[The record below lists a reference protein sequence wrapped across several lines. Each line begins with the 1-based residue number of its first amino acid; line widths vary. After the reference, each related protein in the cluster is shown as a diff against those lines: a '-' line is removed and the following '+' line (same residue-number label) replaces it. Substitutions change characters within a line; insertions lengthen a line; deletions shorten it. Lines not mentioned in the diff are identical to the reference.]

1 MRDNEIQLLLS
12 VWKNAGGK
20 RERKRCGCKCCK
32 SRKCCSQ
39 CCRSYR
45 GIYEKSGSHL
55 VCCSSEGRW
64 NAQIQHQGKK
74 YYLGSYQTR
83 EEAALEYDRAA
94 LKFHGENAVCNFNG
108 TSKSQPQGTESQP
121 PPPAASSV
129 DVANILMS
137 LRAIDTSSLPRPE
150 LRHYNTR
157 RAARV
162 SRARCVQPSPSQ
174 APEESRA
181 SHSQPSARHAGCAS
195 RGSRPSEVEG
205 GRFGEQGGR
214 EPRAEAAESGLAPLA
229 TIFLLVFVSR
239 AHASSPLFI
248 GQHVPHV
255 LLVAARLRGF
265 VSRGDEGD
273 GREAEG
279 GGGGGQRHGKGT
291 RVFGVSRIVV

>member
-1 MRDNEIQLLLS
+1 MQFQRDFK
-12 VWKNAGGK
+12 VAAAG
-20 RERKRCGCKCCK
+20 
-32 SRKCCSQ
+32 SRKPTSPS
-39 CCRSYR
+39 RSFKCGRRQYPH
-45 GIYEKSGSHL
+45 E
-55 VCCSSEGRW
+55 SSR
-64 NAQIQHQGKK
+64 
-74 YYLGSYQTR
+74 
-83 EEAALEYDRAA
+83 DR
-94 LKFHGENAVCNFNG
+94 HII
-108 TSKSQPQGTESQP
+108 P
-121 PPPAASSV
+121 PPSRTASLQH
-129 DVANILMS
+129 A
-137 LRAIDTSSLPRPE
+137 
-150 LRHYNTR
+150 R

-255 LLVAARLRGF
+255 LLVAARLRGL
-265 VSRGDEGD
+265 VSRGDEGN

-279 GGGGGQRHGKGT
+279 GGGGGQRHGKST